1 MRDKKK
7 FPWPPPFFFSSEL
20 ISTLRCSLT
29 LSHSIT
35 RTLSLSL
42 SHSLLLVSVLS
53 LAINFSVETKI
64 SFGALKEKKEE
75 KWSKKCE
82 TQKRGFEAKSSTKM
96 KRLKGSDDDENVAG
110 SEFNY
115 RCFEKKVKKNNF
127 KIGRQGQ
134 RQQHRNCNQR
144 CPTWILEIRIGLK
157 NFFLSLLSLLT
168 SFVPKQV
175 VLGFHLLDLGSFIA
189 LDMNDIFVPA
199 DNKVKQNCS

>member
-1 MRDKKK
+1 MT
-7 FPWPPPFFFSSEL
+7 PPPFLFFYR
-20 ISTLRCSLT
+20 TYFNPSL
-29 LSHSIT
+29 LSHSLALNHT
-35 RTLSLSL
+35 HSLSL
-42 SHSLLLVSVLS
+42 SHSLVLVSVLS

-115 RCFEKKVKKNNF
+115 RCFEKRKRRTTSKLDAKVNNNN
-127 KIGRQGQ
+127 K
-134 RQQHRNCNQR
+134 NCNLR
-144 CPTWILEIRIGLK
+144 CPTWILEIRIGFK

-175 VLGFHLLDLGSFIA
+175 VLDFHLLDLGSFIA
-189 LDMNDIFVPA
+189 LGMNDIFVPA
-199 DNKVKQNCS
+199 DTKVKQYCS